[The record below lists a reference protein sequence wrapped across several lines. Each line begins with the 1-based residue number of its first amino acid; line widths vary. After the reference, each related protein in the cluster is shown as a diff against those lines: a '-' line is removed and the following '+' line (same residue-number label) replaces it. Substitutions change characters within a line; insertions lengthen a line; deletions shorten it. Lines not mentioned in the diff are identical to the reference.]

1 LTVVK
6 ASTADAIVSFPHRG
20 YRSEDTSTMSP
31 NDAPPSAPDAAER
44 IPFMQRVLD
53 NPFLLLFLGVAIPTV
68 LYTLWGVMEI
78 ASIPIA
84 K

>member
-1 LTVVK
+1 MPT
-6 ASTADAIVSFPHRG
+6 
-20 YRSEDTSTMSP
+20 
-31 NDAPPSAPDAAER
+31 NDASPGAPDDAER

-53 NPFLLLFLGVAIPTV
+53 NPFLLLFLGVTIPTV

>member
-1 LTVVK
+1 MAANETSP
-6 ASTADAIVSFPHRG
+6 ST
-20 YRSEDTSTMSP
+20 
-31 NDAPPSAPDAAER
+31 PDAER